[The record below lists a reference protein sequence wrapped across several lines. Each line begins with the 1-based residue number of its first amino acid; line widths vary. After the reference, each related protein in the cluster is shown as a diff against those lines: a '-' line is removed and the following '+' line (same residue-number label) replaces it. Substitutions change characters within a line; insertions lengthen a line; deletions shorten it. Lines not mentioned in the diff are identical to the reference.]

1 MTAAATLS
9 TAVLTRVGDHR
20 RASLKPVRQVFRWL
34 MGTDPHPSD
43 KQTSDLVAWMMKG
56 DPLADAVIQ
65 TYKSLPGGAG
75 RKLFEQALERG
86 IGSLDNPPEALV
98 ALFAQVDEVPAW
110 VDHDLLREG
119 ADVARRV
126 GPWGELVLRNLSLM
140 GGYLGSAAA
149 KPLVFTGQLDKVAA
163 RRLVETGKFWMDV
176 NAPGGLDRHAE
187 GFKSALRVRLMHAQV
202 RVMLLQSGK
211 WRLEWGYP
219 LNQFDTMATVLEFS
233 SIYLT
238 GLRALGFLF
247 TKREREAVIHLW
259 RYIGY
264 LMGVDERIL
273 PAHEHDSMKALYCV
287 IATMG
292 EADEDTKALGTA
304 LANAS
309 WQFAGDSA
317 MAQRLAGIERTLRIG
332 YTRYVLGDE
341 AGDKLGLERTLTK
354 YLWPAQIPLR
364 VGAELVRK
372 SLPGADRLLLA
383 WNDHLSRKRFPEN
396 VVKQGADVTFTPVK
410 ALVR

>member
-1 MTAAATLS
+1 MTAAAALS
-9 TAVLTRVGDHR
+9 PAILTRVGDHR
-20 RASLKPVRQVFRWL
+20 RASLKPTRQAFRWL
-34 MGTDPHPSD
+34 TGSDPHPSD
-43 KQTSDLVAWMMKG
+43 RQAADLVAWMMKG
-56 DPLADAVIQ
+56 DPLADAVVKF
-65 TYKSLPGGAG
+65 YKSQPGGMG
-75 RKLFEQALERG
+75 RTLFEQALEQG
-86 IGSLDNPPEALV
+86 LGSLENPPEALV
-98 ALFAQVDEVPAW
+98 AFFAQVDEVPAW
-110 VDHDLLREG
+110 VDPDLLREG
-119 ADVARRV
+119 ANVARRV

-140 GGYLGSAAA
+140 GGYLGAAAA
-149 KPLVFTGQLDKVAA
+149 KPLVFTGQLDRMTA
-163 RRLVETGKFWMDV
+163 RRLVETGKFWVDV
-176 NAPGGLDRHAE
+176 NTPGGLERQAE

-202 RVMLLQSGK
+202 RAMLLQSGK
-211 WRLEWGYP
+211 WRMEWGYP

-247 TKREREAVIHLW
+247 TQREREAVIHLW

-273 PAHEHDSMKALYCV
+273 PANERDSMKSLYCV

-309 WQFAGDSA
+309 YQFAGDSPFA
-317 MAQRLAGIERTLRIG
+317 RRLAGIERRLRVG

-364 VGAELVRK
+364 IGAELVRK
-372 SLPGADRLLLA
+372 SLPGADRLLLT
-383 WNDHLSRKRFPEN
+383 WNDRLSRKRFPDN
-396 VVKQGADVTFTPVK
+396 VVKQGADVTFTPVS
-410 ALVR
+410 ALAR